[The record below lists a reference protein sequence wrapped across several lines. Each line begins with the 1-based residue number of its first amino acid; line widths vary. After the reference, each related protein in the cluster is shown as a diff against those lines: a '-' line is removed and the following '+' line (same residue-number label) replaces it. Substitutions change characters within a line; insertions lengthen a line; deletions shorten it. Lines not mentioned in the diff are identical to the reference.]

1 MATISENETAT
12 HPLAA
17 QRPGLGRRMMRDR
30 HRAYP
35 AIAVVLI
42 IAVWHVFVVITEVK
56 PIFLPSPGAVLGS
69 LRELVQGDL
78 AHNALITIGRIYGGF
93 ALAAVFGIAI
103 GLLMQISRGVRALSD
118 AFIAAFYPLPKI
130 ALIPLLVIWL
140 GAGEAYNL
148 TISAVSAFFPIVV
161 NTYLGVRLVDKGL
174 IKTARDLG
182 CSPAEV
188 QRKVVLPGALPSI
201 LAGLHLGLGTSVVL
215 VIAAE
220 MVAGSNGLGHLLV
233 YAGQLL
239 QTERVFA
246 LLVVMTILGWAVTR
260 LQQRLDRVIAPWAVS
275 SDRQP
280 S

>member
-1 MATISENETAT
+1 MLQS
-12 HPLAA
+12 L
-17 QRPGLGRRMMRDR
+17 QD
-30 HRAYP
+30 
-35 AIAVVLI
+35 LI
-42 IAVWHVFVVITEVK
+42 
-56 PIFLPSPGAVLGS
+56 
-69 LRELVQGDL
+69 QGDL
-78 AHNALITIGRIYGGF
+78 GKNALVTIGRIYGGF
-93 ALAAVFGIAI
+93 ALAAVFGVAI
-103 GLLMQISRGVRALSD
+103 GLLMQASRGVRALSD

-182 CSPAEV
+182 CSRVDV

-215 VIAAE
+215 VVAAE
-220 MVAGSNGLGHLLV
+220 MVAGSNGLGHMLV

-239 QTERVFA
+239 QTEQVFA
-246 LLVVMTILGWAVTR
+246 LLVVMTVLGWAVTR
-260 LQQRLDRVIAPWAVS
+260 LQQQLDRVIAPWAVS
-275 SDRQP
+275 NDKQTS
-280 S
+280 